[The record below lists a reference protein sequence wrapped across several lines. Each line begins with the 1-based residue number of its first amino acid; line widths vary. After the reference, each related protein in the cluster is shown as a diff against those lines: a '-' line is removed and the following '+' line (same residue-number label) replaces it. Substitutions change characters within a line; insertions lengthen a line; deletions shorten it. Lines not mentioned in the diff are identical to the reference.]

1 MPQLDFANYP
11 FISQIFWLAL
21 SFFVL
26 YIYSA
31 KIILPRISKTIEMRD
46 RTIKTALTEAETAKK
61 QLEENNESNEVLLSG
76 ARLKS
81 RDLIKQAQ
89 SEIDKKS
96 NLAQSKTDAIIAEK
110 INDCKINIEKLKE
123 NSKKEI
129 STLTENIY
137 NNLLKNYL

>member
-1 MPQLDFANYP
+1 
-11 FISQIFWLAL
+11 
-21 SFFVL
+21 
-26 YIYSA
+26 
-31 KIILPRISKTIEMRD
+31 MRD

>member
-46 RTIKTALTEAETAKK
+46 RTIKTALREAEDAKE
-61 QLEENNESNEVLLSG
+61 QLEKN
-76 ARLKS
+76 
-81 RDLIKQAQ
+81 
-89 SEIDKKS
+89 
-96 NLAQSKTDAIIAEK
+96 
-110 INDCKINIEKLKE
+110 
-123 NSKKEI
+123 KEI
-129 STLTENIY
+129 TEFC
-137 NNLLKNYL
+137 